1 MGMKHVVAA
10 ALMLLPSV
18 AAAQVTQPPPGF
30 EDDQDNTRYG
40 GTSAVFLTLPAD
52 ARGAALSG
60 TISAL
65 VTDLS
70 SVFYNPAGLP
80 MMATGAQAS
89 FSYMPYI
96 ADTRHLTGAIGWSLR
111 GGEMA
116 IGASIVNF
124 GFSDQPIYTE
134 ENQDGTGETYDVSAT
149 AIGLT
154 GAIRFSDKF
163 SAGLTARFVTESLG
177 RTSAFAVVGD
187 FGTMYQAEVGGRPLR
202 AAFTIM
208 NLGTSLTHT
217 GSVLNTEVDPIEDP
231 SQGVEDQPSQLRAS
245 AFEPPIQFRF
255 SLAYDVVGGN
265 GSNNRLTLASEFF
278 QPNDTDPGV
287 SGAAEFAVNVS
298 EGLTAALRGSYTLMS
313 DNDIEGVSS
322 GDNEGLDGLSLGA
335 GLGWRVG
342 SFNVGLDYAFRH
354 MGVLSTVNMFSVK
367 LGW

>member
-18 AAAQVTQPPPGF
+18 AAAQVTQPPPSF
-30 EDDQDNTRYG
+30 EEDQDNTRYG

-60 TISAL
+60 TISSL
-65 VTDLS
+65 VSDLS
-70 SVFYNPAGLP
+70 AVFYNPAGLP
-80 MMATGAQAS
+80 MMNTGAQAS

-96 ADTRHLTGAIGWSLR
+96 ADTRHLSGAIGWSLR
-111 GGEMA
+111 GGELA

-134 ENQDGTGETYDVSAT
+134 DNQDGTGETYDVSAT
-149 AIGLT
+149 AVGLT

-177 RTSAFAVVGD
+177 RTTAFGVVGD

-202 AAFTIM
+202 AAFTIT
-208 NLGTSLTHT
+208 NLGQSFRHS
-217 GSVLNTEVDPIEDP
+217 GSQLNTDVDPIEDG
-231 SQGVEDQPSQLRAS
+231 QGVEDQPGELRS
-245 AFEPPIQFRF
+245 SPFEPPTQFRF
-255 SLAYDVVGGN
+255 SLAYDVVGGA
-265 GSNNRLTLASEFF
+265 NNRLTLASEFF

-287 SGAAEFAVNVS
+287 SGAAEFAVNLN

-313 DNDIEGVSS
+313 DNDIDGVAS

-335 GLGWRVG
+335 GLGWRMA
-342 SFNVGLDYAFRH
+342 SFNVNLDYAFRH